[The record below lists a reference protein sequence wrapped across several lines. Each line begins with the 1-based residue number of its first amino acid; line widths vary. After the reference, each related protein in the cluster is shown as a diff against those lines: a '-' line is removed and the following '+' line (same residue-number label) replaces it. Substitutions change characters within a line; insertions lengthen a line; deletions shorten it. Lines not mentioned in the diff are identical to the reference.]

1 MNLVY
6 RGVPYDGGVNRM
18 DSVLIAY
25 LMKQKQ
31 QQERRE
37 KETAHDF
44 NHLLSGK

>member
-6 RGVPYDGGVNRM
+6 RGVSYDGGVNRM
-18 DSVLIAY
+18 DPALITY

-31 QQERRE
+31 EQERRE

-44 NHLLSGK
+44 NHLLGGK